1 MNLLFAAVVALVL
14 LATPFPPPKVAPVT
28 DQLKCDT
35 GMVVAS
41 DAALGQLRVNTP
53 AGLVVYKAP
62 PDTQVVGADGKPAG
76 TVREL
81 KPGQKVRVY
90 YVVDDG
96 AKVQEVDLCLSDLEC
111 PLP

>member
-1 MNLLFAAVVALVL
+1 MNLLAPTLAALVL
-14 LATPFPPPKVAPVT
+14 LATPFPPPKLAPVT

-35 GMVVAS
+35 GLVVAA
-41 DAALGQLRVNTP
+41 DATLAQLRVNTP

-62 PDTQVVGADGKPAG
+62 GDTQVVGTDGKPAG
-76 TVREL
+76 TVKDL

-96 AKVQEVDLCLSDLEC
+96 AKVSEVDLE
-111 PLP
+111 